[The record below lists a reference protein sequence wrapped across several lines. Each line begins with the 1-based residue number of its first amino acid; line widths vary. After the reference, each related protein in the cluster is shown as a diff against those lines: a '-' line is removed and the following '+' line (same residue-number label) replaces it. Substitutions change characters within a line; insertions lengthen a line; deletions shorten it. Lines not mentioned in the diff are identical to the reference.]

1 MLTATL
7 PGGWPCPKPLDY
19 RVSATAIPA
28 KEAGAAHPA
37 VRGAAYRYLMDA
49 NKRRNVRVIMPY
61 ADALD
66 RLAGWFVQLWAESLG
81 KDGKD
86 STPTAP

>member
-1 MLTATL
+1 M
-7 PGGWPCPKPLDY
+7 
-19 RVSATAIPA
+19 SQ
-28 KEAGAAHPA
+28 A
-37 VRGAAYRYLMDA
+37 VRLSRIGYGDSGERGGRRASSRSGRGLPLLMDA